1 MLSDVL
7 KLGDKIDVTH
17 LDKSGRTAYNAR
29 TYVSQLIDFVNSNVI
44 HIATPIVSST
54 PIILNVGE
62 SYQLCFYTSKGLF
75 QCNCVIL
82 KNQREGNI
90 IIAVVRITT
99 NLEKYQR
106 RQYFR
111 LECIHDITYRVIT
124 REEEILENKLKNNE
138 CTSEEE
144 IKECK
149 KRLLVIKEIWLPA
162 AMKDLSGGGTRFS
175 SAAVHEQ
182 GDRLQIKFDLTLGSG
197 IKKMLLGA
205 EIVSVDRV
213 MNRVGLYEYRVEF
226 NDIMN
231 RDREDII
238 RYIFEQERKR
248 R

>member
-17 LDKSGRTAYNAR
+17 LDKTGKAAYNAR
-29 TYVSQLIDFVNSNVI
+29 TYVSQLIDFVSLDVI

-62 SYQLCFYTSKGLF
+62 NYQLCFYSSKGLF

-90 IIAVVRITT
+90 IVAVVRVIT

-124 REEEILENKLKNNE
+124 EEEQILEKKLKNNVF
-138 CTSEEE
+138 TSETE

-149 KRLLVIKEIWLPA
+149 KRLLIIKGIWLPA
-162 AMKDLSGGGTRFS
+162 AMKDLSGGGTRFT
-175 SAAVHEQ
+175 SAAVHEK
-182 GDRLQIKFDLTLGSG
+182 GDQLQLKFDLTLGSG
-197 IKKMLLGA
+197 IKNMLLGA

-213 MNRVGLYEYRVEF
+213 VNRVGLYEYRVEF
-226 NDIMN
+226 NDIIN

-238 RYIFEQERKR
+238 KYIFEQERKR